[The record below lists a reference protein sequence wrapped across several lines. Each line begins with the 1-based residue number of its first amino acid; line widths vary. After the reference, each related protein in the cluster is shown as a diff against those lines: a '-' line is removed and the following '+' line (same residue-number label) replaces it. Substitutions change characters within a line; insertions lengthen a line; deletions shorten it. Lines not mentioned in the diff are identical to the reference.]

1 MAQEENKPFRFD
13 PNHIARY
20 YDEYG
25 EKEWERLVSSP
36 VNEINLHVHTHYLK
50 EYVPAGA
57 KVLEIGA
64 GAGRFTQVLAELGAK
79 VTVADISP
87 GQIELNKKY
96 AQEYGFADAV
106 VDWQVAD
113 ICDLSQFESG
123 SFDRVVAYG
132 GPFSYVLDERDT
144 AMKACLRVL
153 RPGGILLLSVMSL
166 WGTLHHFL
174 KGVLGL
180 PPEQNRKIIES
191 GDLVPE
197 TYANDEHYMH
207 MFRAEELRGW
217 LNERG
222 VRILELSS
230 VNSLSGT
237 WSEALA
243 EIRQDEARW
252 ASLLEWELQASTE
265 PGALDMGTHILAV
278 VKKRAQGLIG

>member
-1 MAQEENKPFRFD
+1 MTQEENKPFRFD

-36 VNEINLHVHTHYLK
+36 INEVNLHVHTHYLK
-50 EYVPAGA
+50 EYVSAGA

-64 GAGRFTQVLAELGAK
+64 GAGRFTHILAELGAE

-96 AQEYGFADAV
+96 AQEFGFADAIT
-106 VDWQVAD
+106 DWQVAD

-153 RPGGILLLSVMSL
+153 RPGGVLLLSVMSL
-166 WGTLHHFL
+166 WGTIHHFL
-174 KGVLGL
+174 KDVIDL
-180 PPEQNRKIIES
+180 PPEQNKKIIES
-191 GDLVPE
+191 GNLVPE
-197 TYANDEHYMH
+197 TYANDEHYLH

-217 LNERG
+217 LNGRG
-222 VRILELSS
+222 VQILELSS

-237 WSEALA
+237 WNEALA

-252 ASLLEWELQASTE
+252 ASLMEWEVQAGAE

-278 VKKRAQGLIG
+278 VKKRAQGLLG